1 MVKNF
6 QCTNFFSGHS
16 SAWFFFLALHE
27 FFFQSLL
34 AGNFF
39 QTRFPCIIFFFG
51 GGGEGGGGGG
61 GGVELPRNR
70 LLTDRPTYL
79 PDHLPPLLIKMN
91 AARFFYESSNLLFP
105 FYSSVTWAIPSQSAR
120 SEALARAVDKPIT
133 RTVFSVC
140 EEIKF
145 VRDTMTSRTGPL
157 SSPSKWISS
166 ITSRDTALT

>member
-6 QCTNFFSGHS
+6 QRTNFFSGHS
-16 SAWFFFLALHE
+16 SAWFFFFLALHE

-39 QTRFPCIIFFFG
+39 QTRFPYIIFLGAG
-51 GGGEGGGGGG
+51 GWGR
-61 GGVELPRNR
+61 GVELPRNR